1 MKPSVLL
8 FHPTIMPV
16 GVDALRR
23 DADVTIAP
31 DGTEATLTRFLS
43 TGRYQAAVT
52 RTERIT
58 REVLEASQGLCVIGQ
73 HGAGLDNIDV
83 EAATARGVAVVHCPL
98 ANYVSVAEHVVL
110 LVLAVSRRLVLL
122 DRMVRRGDFTKR
134 DTVFPAE
141 IHGKVAL
148 VIGMG
153 RVGRAVAER
162 LSALGMKVLGYD
174 PFIELPKE
182 YAGRVEWIT
191 VLKEGL
197 ERADCVSVNVP
208 LTSLTRGLINAE
220 ILGRMKPTSWLIN
233 TSRGG
238 VVDTQALVAALKS
251 KRIAGAA
258 LDVFD
263 PEPPPADS
271 PLFELEN
278 IILTPHLAGDTME
291 ARNRCSLTVAEEVLA
306 VLKGQAPRFL
316 AIPTV
321 GAPAHPA
328 RRE

>member
-1 MKPSVLL
+1 MKASVLL

-16 GVDALRR
+16 GVDALK
-23 DADVTIAP
+23 AEAEVTIAP
-31 DGTEATLTRFLS
+31 DGTEATLIRFLS

-58 REVLEASQGLCVIGQ
+58 RKVLEASKGLRVVGQ

-83 EAATARGVAVVHCPL
+83 EAATALGVAVVHCPL

-110 LVLAVSRRLVLL
+110 LILALSRRLVLL

-153 RVGRAVAER
+153 RVGRAIADR
-162 LSALGMKVLGYD
+162 LAALGMKVLGYD
-174 PFIELPKE
+174 PFIQPPKE
-182 YAGRVEWIT
+182 YADRVEWIME
-191 VLKEGL
+191 LKEGL
-197 ERADCVSVNVP
+197 ARADCVSVNVP
-208 LTSLTRGLINAE
+208 LTPDTRGLINAE
-220 ILGRMKPTSWLIN
+220 RLSTMKPTAWLVN

-238 VVDTQALVAALKS
+238 VVDTPALVAALKA
-251 KRIAGAA
+251 KQIAGAG

-263 PEPPPADS
+263 PEPPPGDS

-278 IILTPHLAGDTME
+278 VIMTPHLAGDTVE
-291 ARNRCSLTVAEEVLA
+291 ARNRCSLTVAADVLA

-316 AIPTV
+316 AN
-321 GAPAHPA
+321 PAIGTSSDPA
-328 RRE
+328 RRG